1 MQNPTNPTRS
11 SGSSG
16 QSLQSQL
23 LEHFLRAFER
33 VEDTFLIPDK
43 DGDDSQRWETF
54 TLQIEYVLHLLPDD
68 VDQDA
73 VRKIIDEKIEEFER
87 RYSGARY
94 ARYIAHMS
102 AITESLNF
110 LNSGLDLIHD
120 DIVAPLTER
129 ARQQSEEPMRQKK
142 EDKGTGEISATQTT

>member
-1 MQNPTNPTRS
+1 MWSQ
-11 SGSSG
+11 GSSG

-129 ARQQSEEPMRQKK
+129 ARQQSEEPLRSSKK
-142 EDKGTGEISATQTT
+142 EIKGAGETDDAQTA